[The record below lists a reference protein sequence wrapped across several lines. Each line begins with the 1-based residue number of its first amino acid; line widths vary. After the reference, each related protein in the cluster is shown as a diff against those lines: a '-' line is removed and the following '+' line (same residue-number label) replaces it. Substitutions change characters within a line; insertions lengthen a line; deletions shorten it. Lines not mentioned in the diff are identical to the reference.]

1 MDGGAATPALDPV
14 ELTRDLVRCASVT
27 PADAGALG
35 TIEAAL
41 TALGFTCW
49 RLPFG
54 GDDGRPVIDN
64 LFARLGTKAPHLC
77 FAGHTDV
84 VPIGNESAWSAAPFS
99 GEIKD
104 GRLWGRG
111 AADMKSAIAC
121 FAAAVA
127 DRLRDGP
134 AEGSISFLITG
145 DEEAEAVNGT
155 VKVLE
160 WMEANGHVPDFC
172 IVGEPTN
179 PSELGDMMKIG
190 RRGSFTGWLDVHGT
204 QGHTAYPHLADNPIH
219 RLVRM
224 LEPLVPG
231 TLDDGTEHFPP
242 TTVAI
247 STVDTGN
254 PTTNVIPAK
263 VSAGFNIRFNDLH
276 TAETLEARL
285 RSTFDAVGGR
295 YEFRWACSSNAFVTE
310 PGALSAAVGDA
321 VETVT
326 GRRPE
331 LSTTGGTSDARFI
344 RRLCP
349 VVEFGI
355 VGQTMHK
362 VDENV
367 VVEDINRLTEIYRA
381 VIDRLLPVGES
392 A

>member
-1 MDGGAATPALDPV
+1 MDGAATPSPLNPVALAQA
-14 ELTRDLVRCASVT
+14 LVQCASVT

-35 TIEAAL
+35 TLEAEL
-41 TALGFTCW
+41 TKLGFTCT

-54 GDDGRPVIDN
+54 GEDGRPVIDN
-64 LFARLGTKAPHLC
+64 LFARLGSGAPHLC

-84 VPIGNESAWSAAPFS
+84 VPVGDETAWSAAPFG
-99 GEIKD
+99 GEIRD

-111 AADMKSAIAC
+111 AADMKSAIAA

-127 DRLRDGP
+127 ERLGEGP
-134 AEGSISFLITG
+134 VPGSISFLITG
-145 DEEAEAVNGT
+145 DEEADAVDGT

-179 PSELGDMMKIG
+179 PSALGDMMKIG

-231 TLDDGTEHFPP
+231 TLDEGTEHFPP

-276 TAETLEARL
+276 TAESLEARL
-285 RSTFDAVGGR
+285 KAGFEAVGGR
-295 YEFRWACSSNAFVTE
+295 YDFRWACSSNAFVTE

-321 VETVT
+321 VEAVT

-362 VDENV
+362 VDEHV
-367 VVEDINRLTEIYRA
+367 VVDDINRLTHIYRV
-381 VIDRLLPVGES
+381 VIDRLLPIPEAV
-392 A
+392 